1 MHTFWYCGN
10 KFGYFYP
17 KFGDFFFHSPG
28 HSGSEWVSCSSNSKM
43 RFFHYYV
50 VVLHGKDILYLP
62 PRSCLS
68 PSLLFRPAVMF
79 YQTVSVFCVRLSRTH
94 LFLPVFIFDEKTWN
108 VVTLTWWPW
117 FSICCLGTIVFHDK
131 SGRVNTLGILNRE
144 HLSNWNIW
152 ITDF

>member
-50 VVLHGKDILYLP
+50 VVLHGKDILYPPPPFSSVPLP
-62 PRSCLS
+62 SFQTGCYVLSDSVHCL
-68 PSLLFRPAVMF
+68 
-79 YQTVSVFCVRLSRTH
+79 VSVFCVRLSRTH
-94 LFLPVFIFDEKTWN
+94 LFWPVFIFDEKTWN
-108 VVTLTWWPW
+108 VVTSKCWPW
-117 FSICCLGTIVFHDK
+117 FSICCLGTFVFQNK
-131 SGRVNTLGILNRE
+131 SGRVWIE
-144 HLSNWNIW
+144 NIW
-152 ITDF
+152 VTGISE